1 MTLRQAQ
8 GSVFVARHGETDW
21 NRQGRY
27 QGQRESQLTQTGVA
41 QANALAQA
49 LATERVTRVIA
60 SPLTRCVESAQSLAR
75 ALGAEVETDTDLLE
89 IAHGTWEGRL
99 RSEIERDDAETM
111 RLWREHPHL
120 VQFEGGETLHDV
132 AHRWRTFVDRLD
144 TTDNIAI
151 VTHDVI
157 VRIAI
162 LTATQ
167 RPLAALWEPRV
178 VNGGFARFR
187 GGGSWELLDGCVDAH
202 LGSLIVDT
210 AAQAL

>member
-1 MTLRQAQ
+1 
-8 GSVFVARHGETDW
+8 VIIVARHGETGW
-21 NRQGRY
+21 NREGRY
-27 QGQRESQLTQTGVA
+27 QGQRESQLTQTGAA
-41 QANALAQA
+41 QANALANA
-49 LATERVTRVIA
+49 LAGVSIRRVIA
-60 SPLTRCVESAQSLAR
+60 SPLTRCIESAHPLAR
-75 ALGAEVETDTDLLE
+75 ALGVAVETDANLLE

-99 RSEIERDDAETM
+99 RSELEHEDAQTM

-120 VQFEGGETLHDV
+120 VQFDGGETLHDV
-132 AHRWRTFVDRLD
+132 AHRWHTFVGRLGNAD
-144 TTDNIAI
+144 DVAI

-178 VNGGFARFR
+178 VNGGYARFR
-187 GGGSWELLDGCVDAH
+187 GGGSWELLDACVDTH
-202 LGSLIVDT
+202 LGSLLVDT